1 MPPGLGRSGVNAA
14 EWRRRGDTEAATRP
28 RRKERQAVPRRAKH
42 EKEELQMQAKNPA
55 VRRLVEEAD
64 RMRWLYEQKYRPMGG
79 TRLVQT
85 KTTRATPASWA
96 SEGA

>member
-1 MPPGLGRSGVNAA
+1 VNAA

-42 EKEELQMQAKNPA
+42 EKEELQMQATNPA

-64 RMRWLYEQKYRPMGG
+64 RMRWLYEQKYGLMGG
-79 TRLVQT
+79 TRLVHT
-85 KTTRATPASWA
+85 EDYAGDARVMS
-96 SEGA
+96 